1 MIRQEIYIP
10 KYDWRVRIYYAVTTY
25 WAGRI
30 LSDMERIG
38 CRSVE
43 LAKAWRNLRS
53 GDLNTGITY
62 SNFREGE
69 TVMVISLTSSPEEFL
84 NSWEHE
90 KKHLARHIEQ
100 AFGID
105 PYSEEAAY
113 LEGTIAQ
120 RMFPVA
126 RKFICEHCR
135 EGLFR

>member
-25 WAGRI
+25 WAVRI

-53 GDLNTGITY
+53 GDLNTGLTY
-62 SNFREGE
+62 SNFQTGE

-100 AFGID
+100 SYGID
-105 PYSEEAAY
+105 PFGEEAAY

-120 RMFPVA
+120 KMFPVA
-126 RKFICEHCR
+126 KRFICEHCR
-135 EGLFR
+135 EGMR